1 MKKILSKLLHYCGR
15 SILHWAY
22 GISRLLLKE
31 QANDLSKFK
40 NYERVH
46 YMDEGLPQ
54 DIEDILEISA
64 ILEIREYD
72 IFSLA
77 YHWWFGRI
85 ASQPVLENHFARYM
99 FNKIVP
105 HWVRQY
111 NRMVLDLRDSGT
123 LDREELGISR
133 LPSATPESVRAGL
146 RYTVMVFSALALII
160 LFAELALRFS
170 TLPCMFPPCY

>member
-1 MKKILSKLLHYCGR
+1 MKTILSKLLHYAGR
-15 SILHWAY
+15 SILRWAFEAT
-22 GISRLLLKE
+22 RLLFKE
-31 QANDLSKFK
+31 QAFDLSKFQ

-46 YMDEGLPQ
+46 YMDESLPE

-72 IFSLA
+72 IFNLA
-77 YHWWFGRI
+77 YHWWFGKV
-85 ASQPVLENHFARYM
+85 ASPRVLENHFSRYM

-133 LPSATPESVRAGL
+133 LPSATPESVRTGL
-146 RYTVMVFSALALII
+146 RYTVMLFSALALII
-160 LFAELALRFS
+160 LFAELTLRFS